1 MKNLFMLLF
10 FFLFA
15 SFLTLA
21 QDASRDIE
29 ANTSG
34 TPTFQEGPKFDYIP
48 NYITDATNSLLYD
61 NGPLVT
67 NPGIGCNNT
76 GDLSV
81 LQNVTL
87 LMSTLGFT
95 ANNNPFT
102 LADDFVVPTNDT
114 WTIDSI
120 KVFAYQSNATPL
132 PSLNGVYVRIW
143 NGSPA
148 SGGTIIFGD
157 LTTNRLNRA
166 YVTNIYR
173 ASENTTAPCA
183 RQIQVAVANVSIV
196 LPAGTYWVEY
206 GLTGTSA
213 SGPFSAPITILG
225 QTTTGNGLQ
234 QTSVGVWGALLDT
247 GSGTPQGIPFEI
259 WGTGG
264 GGGGLGVMLVSD
276 NVAGTDSV
284 EAWLVA
290 LGETYTRF
298 TYTAAMGMPTSDW
311 LDYDA
316 VMWIGS
322 VSSGAET
329 DSAVAYCNG
338 GGNILAWDN
347 DQGYFTNATPFFLN
361 YLMSLYQT
369 DAGSDGT
376 ITGLEMM
383 SGLTL
388 NISLDPYPDDVL
400 PNTGTFGTGVP
411 IFLAP
416 TTTTYAGMRGNGGLF
431 RSALLCWDPQYG
443 GADLTNRTVVSR
455 MVDWLIDGIVP
466 VELTS
471 FTASVSETN
480 VILTWVTASETNNQ
494 GFEIERNSGNGFE
507 NVGFVPGFGTT
518 TELRSYSFTDAGLS
532 EGTYTYRLKQ
542 VDFNGMYEFSDVVEV
557 EIVVPDV
564 YSLDQNYPNPFNP
577 STKINFSLAVDSKV
591 SLKIFDVLGQE
602 VATLVN
608 TSLAA
613 GGHNIDFDA
622 SSLNSGVYLYRIEAT
637 GIDGTNFVDVKKM
650 ILTK

>member
-1 MKNLFMLLF
+1 MLFF

-21 QDASRDIE
+21 QDATRDIE

-34 TPTFQEGPKFDYIP
+34 TPAFQIGPKFDYIP
-48 NYITDATNSLLYD
+48 NYIPDATNSLLYD
-61 NGPLVT
+61 NGPAYNQVGGGAGGANVSLLEVT
-67 NPGIGCNNT
+67 ALGMN
-76 GDLSV
+76 
-81 LQNVTL
+81 
-87 LMSTLGFT
+87 TLGFGHQFSIG
-95 ANNNPFT
+95 NRM
-102 LADDFVVPTNDT
+102 ADDFTVPAGAT
-114 WTIDSI
+114 WTIDSLI
-120 KVFAYQSNATPL
+120 FYAYQTGSTL
-132 PSLNGVYVRIW
+132 TSTMTGVYFQIW
-143 NGSPA
+143 NGDPSV
-148 SGGTIIFGD
+148 GGSAVIWGD
-157 LTTNRLNRA
+157 LTTNRISNTYFA
-166 YVTNIYR
+166 FIYR
-173 ASENTTAPCA
+173 YSDTSPGTTRPLMRNVCSAPGL
-183 RQIQVAVANVSIV
+183 V
-196 LPAGTYWVEY
+196 LTEGTYWIDWMTN
-206 GLTGTSA
+206 GSLT
-213 SGPFSAPITILG
+213 SGPWAPPIAILG
-225 QTTTGNGLQ
+225 QAVTGNALQ
-234 QTSVGVWGALLDT
+234 YLSSTSTWGPALDT
-247 GSGTPQGIPFEI
+247 GTGTPQQGMPFEI

-264 GGGGLGVMLVSD
+264 GGGLGIMLVSD
-276 NVAGTDSV
+276 NTAGTDSV

-298 TYTAAMGMPTSDW
+298 IYTAAMAMPTSDW

-347 DQGYFTNATPFFLN
+347 DQGYFTNATPFFQN

-383 SGLTL
+383 TGLTL
-388 NISLDPYPDDVL
+388 NISADPYPDDVL
-400 PNTGTFGTGVP
+400 PNTGTYGTGVP

-416 TTTTYAGMRGNGGLF
+416 TTTTYAGMRAAGGSF
-431 RSALLCWDPQYG
+431 RTQLLCWDAQYG
-443 GADLTNRTVVSR
+443 DSRTTNLSIVSR
-455 MVDWLIDGIVP
+455 TIAWLADGIVP

-471 FTASVSETN
+471 FSASVNETDVTLN
-480 VILTWVTASETNNQ
+480 WVTASETNNQ

-507 NVGFVPGFGTT
+507 SIGFVPGYGTT

-542 VDFNGMYEFSDVVEV
+542 VDFNGLYEYSEVVEV
-557 EIVVPDV
+557 EVPAAPAV
-564 YSLDQNYPNPFNP
+564 FALDQNYPNPFNP
-577 STKINFSLAVDSKV
+577 STKITFRLAVDSKV
-591 SLKIFDVLGQE
+591 SLKVFDILGQE

-608 TSLAA
+608 TNLVA
-613 GGHNIDFDA
+613 GAHNVNFDA
-622 SSLNSGVYLYRIEAT
+622 SALNSGVYFYRIEAT
-637 GIDGTNFVDVKKM
+637 GVDGANFIDVKKM